1 MKKKM
6 WSKLVVVML
15 SISMMAVLLAGCGS
29 SNGQDTSTGDATAEN
44 KQETAA
50 PAETEAADTDEATQ
64 ETESADVAVSGEKFK
79 IALSNSFM
87 GNDWRQLMIKTTQVV
102 AEKEP
107 YTEKVQLDIVT
118 CENTAE
124 AQAASIDALVEK
136 GYDAILINAASATA
150 LIPAINRATEA
161 GIVVVTFDNTVEA
174 EGVYRVSTDLAN
186 LSRAWA
192 RYLVAQCGDGANL
205 IVDTGIAG
213 STSGNVMYEAAME
226 VFDEHN
232 MNIVS
237 EFASEYADGVGQEQ
251 ISSVL
256 AANAE
261 IDGVYSLC
269 YADTVYNAFTD
280 AGRELVPTTSFNTN
294 SGMVAAYDKEMNIL
308 IGNNIP
314 GLGAVAMSVAV
325 EALEGQSVDQEVL
338 IEAGLFTN
346 DTSVDVGFET
356 TQIEEDVTFFRD
368 LPDAFCY
375 PVLTAD
381 FEPQVEAK
389 EVADY
394 QP

>member
-1 MKKKM
+1 MRKSRF
-6 WSKLVVVML
+6 SKITGLI
-15 SISMMAVLLAGCGS
+15 ISVTLAGMLLAACGQGSEQGTSQSKAS
-29 SNGQDTSTGDATAEN
+29 SSVSQSDGGSTDGQY
-44 KQETAA
+44 K
-50 PAETEAADTDEATQ
+50 
-64 ETESADVAVSGEKFK
+64 V
-79 IALSNSFM
+79 ALSNSFM
-87 GNDWRQLMIKTTQVV
+87 GNDWRQLMIKTTQVA

-107 YTEKVQLDIVT
+107 YADKVKLDVIT

-124 AQAASIDALVEK
+124 AQAASIDALVEQ
-136 GYDAILINAASATA
+136 GYDAILINAASSTA
-150 LIPAINRATEA
+150 LVPSIKRAVDA

-192 RYLVAQCGDGANL
+192 NYLVAECGEGANL

-226 VFDEHN
+226 VFDKHN
-232 MNIVS
+232 MNVVS

-251 ISSVL
+251 IASVL
-256 AANAE
+256 AANSD

-294 SGMVAAYDKEMNIL
+294 SGMIAAFDNKMNVL

-314 GLGAVAMSVAV
+314 GLGAVALSVAV
-325 EALEGQSVDQEVL
+325 DALDGKTVEQETL
-338 IEAGLFTN
+338 ITAGLFTN
-346 DTSVDVGFET
+346 DTSVEVGFET
-356 TQIEEDVTFFRD
+356 TQLEEDVTFFRD

-375 PVLTAD
+375 PVLPSG

-394 QP
+394 QQ

>member
-1 MKKKM
+1 MKRNLLKKLTG
-6 WSKLVVVML
+6 SVLCAAVVGT
-15 SISMMAVLLAGCGS
+15 LLMGCGGDS
-29 SNGQDTSTGDATAEN
+29 AKQDNSPGEGEA
-44 KQETAA
+44 
-50 PAETEAADTDEATQ
+50 AETTQEAAKDTEQKDGKYK
-64 ETESADVAVSGEKFK
+64 V
-79 IALSNSFM
+79 ALSNSFM

-107 YTEKVQLDIVT
+107 YADQVELDVVT

-124 AQAASIDALVEK
+124 AQAASIDALVEQ

-150 LIPAINRATEA
+150 LIPSINRATEA

-174 EGVYRVSTDLAN
+174 DGVYRVSTDLAN

-192 RYLVAQCGDGANL
+192 NYLVAQCGDGANL

-226 VFDEHN
+226 IFDEHE

-251 ISSVL
+251 IASVL
-256 AANAE
+256 AANAD

-294 SGMVAAYDKEMNIL
+294 SGMITAYDNKMDVL

-314 GLGAVAMSVAV
+314 GLGAVALSIAV
-325 EALEGQSVDQEVL
+325 DVLNGETVEQETL
-338 IEAGLFTN
+338 ITPGLFTN
-346 DTSVDVGFET
+346 DTSVDVGLET
-356 TQIEEDVTFFRD
+356 TALEEDVTFFRD
-368 LPDAFCY
+368 LPDAFDY
-375 PVLTAD
+375 PVLPAD

-394 QP
+394 QQK

>member
-1 MKKKM
+1 MRKSR
-6 WSKLVVVML
+6 WSKLTAAFVCVAMVG
-15 SISMMAVLLAGCGS
+15 VLFSGCGKS
-29 SNGQDTSTGDATAEN
+29 GSGDTSDPAKDTTAESTDKAGGEQEDTGD
-44 KQETAA
+44 KYK
-50 PAETEAADTDEATQ
+50 
-64 ETESADVAVSGEKFK
+64 V
-79 IALSNSFM
+79 ALSNSFM

-102 AEKEP
+102 AEKAP
-107 YTEKVQLDIVT
+107 YADKVDLDVVT

-124 AQAASIDALVEK
+124 AQAASIDALVEQ

-150 LIPAINRATEA
+150 LIPAITRATQA

-174 EGVYRVSTDLAN
+174 DGVYRVATDLAN

-192 RYLVAQCGDGANL
+192 NYLVAECGDGANL

-226 VFDEHN
+226 VFDEHK
-232 MNIVS
+232 MNVVS

-251 ISSVL
+251 IASVL
-256 AANAE
+256 AANE
-261 IDGVYSLC
+261 DIDGVYALC
-269 YADTVYNAFTD
+269 YADTVYNAFKD

-294 SGMVAAYDKEMNIL
+294 SGMITAYDNKMDVL

-314 GLGAVAMSVAV
+314 GLGAVSLSVAV
-325 EALEGQSVDQEVL
+325 DVLDGKNVEQETL
-338 IEAGLFTN
+338 IPAGLFTN

-356 TQIEEDVTFFRD
+356 TKLEEDVTFFRD
-368 LPDAFCY
+368 LPDAFDY
-375 PVLTAD
+375 PVLPAD

-394 QP
+394 QQ

>member
-1 MKKKM
+1 MKKRNLRTLAAVVL
-6 WSKLVVVML
+6 SVVMAG
-15 SISMMAVLLAGCGS
+15 SLLTGCG
-29 SNGQDTSTGDATAEN
+29 GQGQGTSEAETTAAS
-44 KQETAA
+44 QAETAA
-50 PAETEAADTDEATQ
+50 GDDTTAADTAAAEGAAATEAGG
-64 ETESADVAVSGEKFK
+64 SGETYK

-107 YTEKVQLDIVT
+107 YAGKVTLDVVT

-124 AQAASIDALVEK
+124 AQAASVDALAEQ

-150 LIPAINRATEA
+150 LIPAINRATAA

-174 EGVYRVSTDLAN
+174 EGVYRVATDLAN

-192 RYLVAQCGDGANL
+192 RYLVAQCGEGANL

-226 VFDEHN
+226 VFDENN
-232 MNIVS
+232 MNVVS

-256 AANAE
+256 AANPD

-269 YADTVYNAFTD
+269 YADTVYNAFSD

-294 SGMVAAYDKEMNIL
+294 SGMVAAFDNKMNVL

-314 GLGAVAMSVAV
+314 GLGAEALAVAV
-325 EALEGQSVDQEVL
+325 DVLDGKEVEQETL
-338 IEAGLFTN
+338 IQAGLFTN
-346 DTSVDVGFET
+346 DTSVDVGYET
-356 TQIEEDVTFFRD
+356 VQLEEGVTFFRD

-375 PVLTAD
+375 PVLTPD
-381 FEPQVEAK
+381 FEPQVEAQ

>member
-1 MKKKM
+1 MKKSRLK
-6 WSKLVVVML
+6 KITGTILCVTITGML
-15 SISMMAVLLAGCGS
+15 FSGCGNS
-29 SNGQDTSTGDATAEN
+29 GAKEPSDASETTAPT
-44 KQETAA
+44 Q
-50 PAETEAADTDEATQ
+50 AADTEQKDE
-64 ETESADVAVSGEKFK
+64 KYK

-102 AEKEP
+102 AEKKP
-107 YTEKVQLDIVT
+107 YTDKVAFNVVT

-124 AQAASIDALVEK
+124 AQAASIDALVEQ

-150 LIPAINRATEA
+150 LIPSIDRATEA

-192 RYLVAQCGDGANL
+192 NYLVAECGEGANL
-205 IVDTGIAG
+205 IMDTGIAG

-226 VFDEHN
+226 VFNEHN
-232 MNIVS
+232 MKVVS

-251 ISSVL
+251 IASVL
-256 AANAE
+256 AAQSD

-280 AGRELVPTTSFNTN
+280 AKRELVPTTSFNTN
-294 SGMVAAYDKEMNIL
+294 SGMIAAFDNNMDVL

-314 GLGAVAMSVAV
+314 GLGAVALSVAV
-325 EALEGQSVDQEVL
+325 DVLDGKSVEQETL
-338 IEAGLFTN
+338 ILAGLFTN
-346 DTSVDVGFET
+346 NTSVDVGFET
-356 TQIEEDVTFFRD
+356 TKIEENVTFFRD
-368 LPDAFCY
+368 LPDAFDY
-375 PVLTAD
+375 PVLPAD
-381 FEPQVEAK
+381 FNPQVDAK

-394 QP
+394 QK